1 MLQSVE
7 KFINEHENV
16 KERLCYVGMRED
28 RCLILLTPGSEES
41 LVGVAGAYDLDDG
54 RQVYVDTIWRFIEKV
69 HFGDVIYIGF
79 LALATDEYHNE
90 TYDYIRKKLFGT
102 VIKNEL
108 QKAAIGIVAYLAS
121 YDDMTDYV
129 VDMINTRLK
138 KEGLDKSF
146 EAYREN
152 DTAMI
157 KSYANSDSVAE
168 FSKMLVKLKHVLCTP
183 YKVKSYKN
191 REQAFRDLDILTYVL
206 EHGTIDGFT
215 SCGNMNNLLKA
226 DERLYNACE
235 NSSLLDYA
243 VSRQNYKELIHWLR
257 EKASKKN

>member
-28 RCLILLTPGSEES
+28 RCLILLTPHSGES
-41 LVGVAGAYDLDDG
+41 LVGGAGAYDLDDG
-54 RQVYVDTIWRFIEKV
+54 THVYVDTIWRFIEKV

-79 LALATDEYHNE
+79 LASATDDYHSE
-90 TYDYIRKKLFGT
+90 IYDYIRKRLFST
-102 VIKNEL
+102 VVKNEL

-129 VDMINTRLK
+129 VDMINARLK

-157 KSYANSDSVAE
+157 KSYPSSDNVAE
-168 FSKMLVKLKHVLCTP
+168 FSKMLFKLKHVLCTP
-183 YKVKSYKN
+183 YKVKPYKN

-206 EHGTIDGFT
+206 EHGTVDGFT
-215 SCGNMNNLLKA
+215 SCGNMDNLLKA
-226 DERLYNACE
+226 DERLYDACE
-235 NSSLLDYA
+235 NGNLPDYVVA
-243 VSRQNYKELIHWLR
+243 RQNYKELTRWLR
-257 EKASKKN
+257 EKTYKQN